1 MTTMNDETLTVAPPL
16 RSEYEDLNLQL
27 HATTNISNPGA
38 FGIIGDTTFVADEYN
53 AGIVE
58 SDLSRNGYAKFANG
72 LIVQWGTSNATNRDT
87 EVKFP
92 VAFGVLFSVIGCPKS
107 SSNLTGSQ
115 NNFGVKSQNNTGFIA
130 NMYDNGRGYAGFN
143 WCAFGRA

>member
-1 MTTMNDETLTVAPPL
+1 MTTMNNETLTVAPPHQ
-16 RSEYEDLNLQL
+16 SEYTDLNLQL

-58 SDLSRNGYAKFANG
+58 SDLSQNGYAKFANG
-72 LIVQWGTSNATNRDT
+72 LIIQWGYSDGG

-92 VAFGVLFSVIGCPKS
+92 IRFPTKVLNIVVSPLVNNDGIGGNCWYVTTLTTTKFNTAVSVPRRWIAIG
-107 SSNLTGSQ
+107 
-115 NNFGVKSQNNTGFIA
+115 
-130 NMYDNGRGYAGFN
+130 M
-143 WCAFGRA
+143 